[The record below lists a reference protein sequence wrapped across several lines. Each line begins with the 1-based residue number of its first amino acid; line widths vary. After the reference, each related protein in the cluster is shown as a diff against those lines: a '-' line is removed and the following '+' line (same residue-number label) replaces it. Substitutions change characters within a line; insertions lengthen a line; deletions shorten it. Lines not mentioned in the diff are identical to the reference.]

1 MRCRQESMNWMDKLL
16 EASVDQSAG
25 KPAST
30 QVQVALPLDLL
41 PPDGEQP
48 IWDERLLMHHNL
60 TVTKPYMP
68 AAIKTPFA
76 PIDDKNWL
84 RLCAQSNGD
93 EPTDRPDLYK
103 CWAAMQK
110 EKLMNKVRK
119 ESMNWHEQ
127 LLNVEEQGR
136 KDRAIQEKLS
146 ADYDEQQSLKATW
159 LAEHLLKDRVSLPDT
174 AAVDRLLLKHNVSLE
189 QLMEKW
195 VKLEKMGS
203 MAPIIDNLLEELM
216 EEEAKPNEV
225 EGSPVHPSS
234 GPQGSP

>member
-195 VKLEKMGS
+195 VVSWCRRRCSYNPYSATRHRCIQTNGHKSIHDCRCSDACLNS
-203 MAPIIDNLLEELM
+203 
-216 EEEAKPNEV
+216 
-225 EGSPVHPSS
+225 
-234 GPQGSP
+234 